1 MTRKNPLITPELQ
14 LLLKKQSTLESQA
27 NYKRLTMN
35 HFWGQGKQEHPD
47 QHEDQQP
54 QLDLSFDKEDGGVE
68 PGDITEHQSVEQ
80 EENSMP
86 ELEFNNLV
94 SSIMDELKQDNRQY
108 LKEVEM
114 EFAIKPESDM
124 DSLTARSHI

>member
-1 MTRKNPLITPELQ
+1 MGSGQAGT
-14 LLLKKQSTLESQA
+14 STDAEDQHSEA
-27 NYKRLTMN
+27 RLN
-35 HFWGQGKQEHPD
+35 QDPD